1 MDTKREIY
9 KREHEKLTDI
19 FKDVEESKR
28 KLVEGLIDD
37 AAYLKA
43 ENSVLKKV
51 LLKTGMVKV
60 HPERPELQKPVEAAK
75 QYRQNINSYAVAIK
89 TLSGVLQKNVI
100 DEDDDMD
107 EFE

>member
-1 MDTKREIY
+1 M
-9 KREHEKLTDI
+9 
-19 FKDVEESKR
+19 EESKR

-43 ENSVLKKV
+43 ENVILKEV

-89 TLSGVLQKNVI
+89 TLNGVLLKNII

>member
-1 MDTKREIY
+1 MI
-9 KREHEKLTDI
+9 
-19 FKDVEESKR
+19 
-28 KLVEGLIDD
+28 
-37 AAYLKA
+37 LK
-43 ENSVLKKV
+43 EV

-89 TLSGVLQKNVI
+89 TLSGVLQKNIVE
-100 DEDDDMD
+100 EDDDMD

>member
-1 MDTKREIY
+1 MDTKSEIY
-9 KREHEKLTDI
+9 KREHEKLTEI

-43 ENSVLKKV
+43 ENVILKEV

-89 TLSGVLQKNVI
+89 TLSGVLQKNIVE
-100 DEDDDMD
+100 EDDDMD